1 MKTKVNIVGV
11 YILISLQALI
21 YFPASA
27 QTKEEINGVIRS
39 GQYEV
44 ARKMANQLIKK
55 NDPLGF
61 RTLGWLEDQQN
72 TPSGNT
78 ASFRAY
84 LKGAELGDIDSIYYV
99 GMKYKKGTG
108 TDRDI
113 NKAVFWLEK
122 AANLSDVE
130 AKFELADILA
140 GGYDYPYD
148 LQKASEIYAEIH
160 GTESLRNTEIWVL
173 SGFRLGW
180 MFKHNTVEK
189 FRNFYDA
196 LFTTVLQSSL
206 KEPKVLRAQSMIKEL
221 VAKGESKAGQG
232 DGTADDVLCQKYG
245 FMVYTQPYSE
255 CRMKID
261 IARNEAKQRQA
272 LYEAEMARY
281 NAQVAEYEKKKKRE
295 ESDRLVRFGLALM
308 GGTSPNFSENLNN
321 ANRAAAGLPPVAPQI
336 QNFNIITPRGGVTP
350 CTIVSNNVFC
360 N

>member
-1 MKTKVNIVGV
+1 MKKINV
-11 YILISLQALI
+11 YIIILLQVFV
-21 YFPASA
+21 YFPAAA
-27 QTKEEINGVIRS
+27 QTKEEISGVIKS

-61 RTLGWLEDQQN
+61 STLGWLEGQQN
-72 TPSGNT
+72 TAIGNT
-78 ASFRAY
+78 ASFKAY
-84 LKGAELGDIDSIYYV
+84 LKGAELGDQDSIYYV
-99 GMKYKKGTG
+99 GMKYKAGTG
-108 TDRDI
+108 IVRDI
-113 NKAVFWLEK
+113 SKAVFWLEK
-122 AANLSDVE
+122 AASFSDVE

-140 GGYDYPYD
+140 GGYDYPHD
-148 LQKASEIYAEIH
+148 LKKAIDLFTEIH
-160 GTESLRNTEIWVL
+160 ETESLKNTEIWVL

-180 MFKHNTVEK
+180 MFKHNTDEK
-189 FRNFYDA
+189 FKNFYDA

-206 KEPKVLRAQSMIKEL
+206 KDHSVQRAQSMIKEL

-232 DGTADDVLCQKYG
+232 DGTTDDVLCQKYG

-261 IARNEAKQRQA
+261 IAKNEAKQRQA

-295 ESDRLVRFGLALM
+295 ESDRLIRFGLALM

-321 ANRAAAGLPPVAPQI
+321 ANRAAAGLPPAAPQI

-350 CTIVSNNVFC
+350 CTIVSNTVFC